1 MNSLRT
7 FLLNIPDFFIG
18 LVEANA
24 NLMPPSPSVVA
35 PTSDARQ
42 HPSST
47 GAINKTNIVPGL
59 LPPPQ
64 TSSRSSNRRSQ
75 YGRATTVEPSPVVK
89 DSVTILKLSHP
100 LCNRNFSLHCLEIN
114 RILKIL
120 FMCLKVSF
128 EVMIEVYI

>member
-1 MNSLRT
+1 MNCLHT
-7 FLLNIPDFFIG
+7 FLVNIPDFFIG

-35 PTSDARQ
+35 PTSDVRQ
-42 HPSST
+42 HPSTT

-89 DSVTILKLSHP
+89 DSVTILQL
-100 LCNRNFSLHCLEIN
+100 LL
-114 RILKIL
+114 
-120 FMCLKVSF
+120 
-128 EVMIEVYI
+128 